1 MSAAT
6 RFAPP
11 LLLMGIIFALSA
23 QPNLNSG
30 LGTWDVVLRKL
41 AHMTE
46 YGLLFVL
53 WWRAFRWR
61 APLAAALIAV
71 AYAGTDEVH
80 QLFVEGRHG
89 TPVDVGIDAVGV
101 GVGYVGVRLFARRRR
116 RLAAA

>member
-1 MSAAT
+1 MSAAS

-61 APLAAALIAV
+61 SPLAAALIAI

-89 TPVDVGIDAVGV
+89 TPADVGIDAAGV
-101 GVGYVGVRLFARRRR
+101 GLGYLGVRLFRRRSE
-116 RLAAA
+116 LAAA